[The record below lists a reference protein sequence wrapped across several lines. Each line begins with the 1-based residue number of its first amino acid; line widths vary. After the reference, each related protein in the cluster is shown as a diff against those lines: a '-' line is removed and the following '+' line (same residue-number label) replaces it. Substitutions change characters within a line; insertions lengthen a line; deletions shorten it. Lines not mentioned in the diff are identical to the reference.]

1 MSFTE
6 DIDHHGNNRL
16 KFGDRLAIL
25 FSIIPSLVSRA
36 MTLRSTPKNA
46 TEQQKTLKLMQDA
59 KRDDL
64 LFTEL

>member
-6 DIDHHGNNRL
+6 DIDLRGNNRL

-25 FSIIPSLVSRA
+25 FSIIPSLVSGA
-36 MTLRSTPKNA
+36 KTIRSIPKNA
-46 TEQQKTLKLMQDA
+46 TEQRKTLKLMQDA